1 MGLVFCLKRKLVL
14 FLDKLLLFEMIRGG
28 VSFCL
33 KRKLVLFLNKLQAQ
47 FSEELAFFGLS
58 FHGIKPTGAV
68 EKIDLF
74 GRGVI

>member
-28 VSFCL
+28 VSFF
-33 KRKLVLFLNKLQAQ
+33 RKLVLFLNKLQAQ